1 MVSKMVGGLGRAASL
16 VAILGLAIALCA
28 CGTLVREV
36 RKDTTGLV
44 SPPPADLATART
56 AWSYFEAANGA
67 FESADGV
74 REAVAGGGFTTPT
87 AIGDQIAATVGA
99 YRMGVIDRAAYESR
113 IARILRFLD
122 NANLSGAG
130 LPGRFYDIR
139 TARLTDPA
147 APGVDPGWSS
157 IQIGRLLVWLDI
169 LAHAEPRLATLIGQ
183 IVSRWNLCQ
192 AFDADGRP
200 LGSIRVGGKLVGT
213 VETGT
218 GYGDYALQG
227 FRAWGVAAPQRA
239 APEPDASIEIE
250 HLTIPLPDGVP
261 AEPLMTAPFAL
272 IGMELGWEGRDGEPM
287 DSARRFSDLTL
298 EAQRRRFARTRT
310 LTARSDFLRSADPYA
325 VIDTVMS
332 GGHPWST
339 TDGADH
345 VHVDLALVS
354 TRAAFGYWAL
364 RPLDGYG
371 RRLVKAVTASPRPG
385 GLVEG
390 VYERGLVEEATQ
402 TADTNAFVLEALLY
416 RQSGALY
423 PVANRSARWAG
434 PKALTGGPACPA
446 PTAPAARHP

>member
-1 MVSKMVGGLGRAASL
+1 MAVE
-16 VAILGLAIALCA
+16 LCA
-28 CGTLVREV
+28 CGTVVREV
-36 RKDTTGLV
+36 RKDTTGMV
-44 SPPPADLATART
+44 SPSPSDLGVART
-56 AWSYFEAANGA
+56 AWSYFEAAGGA
-67 FESADGV
+67 FESPDGV
-74 REAVAGGGFTTPT
+74 REAVTGGGFTTPT
-87 AIGDQIAATVGA
+87 AIGDQIAATVAA
-99 YRMGVIDRAAYESR
+99 YRMGVIDRGIYEAR

-122 NANLSGAG
+122 VANLSGPG
-130 LPGRFYDIR
+130 MPGRFYDIR
-139 TARLTDPA
+139 TGRLTDPA
-147 APGVDPGWSS
+147 AQGADPGWSS
-157 IQIGRLLVWLDI
+157 IQIGRLLAWLGM
-169 LAHAEPRLATLIGQ
+169 LAHAEPHLAPLIGQ
-183 IVSRWNLCQ
+183 IIYRWNLCQ

-200 LGSIRVGGKLVGT
+200 LGAIRAGGKLVGT

-239 APEPDASIEIE
+239 APEPDSSIEIE
-250 HLTIPLPDGVP
+250 HLSIPLPDGAP

-272 IGMELGWEGRDGEPM
+272 IGMEFGWVGLDGEPM
-287 DSARRFSDLTL
+287 TGARHFADLTL

-345 VHVDLALVS
+345 VHADLALVS

-371 RRLVKAVTASPRPG
+371 RRLVKAVTASQGPG
-385 GLVEG
+385 GLAEG
-390 VYERGLVEEATQ
+390 VYERGLTMEATR

-416 RQSGALY
+416 RQSGTLY
-423 PVANRSARWAG
+423 PVASRSARWSG
-434 PKALTGGPACPA
+434 PRATAGGPACPA
-446 PTAPAARHP
+446 PSESAARHP